1 MFELVHWPLFIQY
14 LGGGGGGGGN
24 CTVHKVIRVYS
35 VLSIRLYAALQ
46 RNHIIVL
53 HALSLISKWSYVT
66 LKERQPL
73 TAIIEEYRDDIKSR
87 TQATINDLCKNK

>member
-14 LGGGGGGGGN
+14 LGWGGN

-35 VLSIRLYAALQ
+35 VLSIRLYAVLQ